1 MPKTPPSALMMALSL
16 TCGGALGTQVAA
28 QTLMTPAQ
36 CDQVLMTGPQ
46 SAAPDLLA
54 ACASYFSS
62 LAEGALAP
70 GTFATVRPGT
80 QVVASTSGTG
90 G

>member
-1 MPKTPPSALMMALSL
+1 MPKFSPTALMMSLSL

-46 SAAPDLLA
+46 SAAPAVLA
-54 ACASYFSS
+54 ACSSYFST

-80 QVVASTSGTG
+80 QVVVSTSGTG
-90 G
+90 D